1 MQGQISVSD
10 PNGSLSL
17 VGPGLKAC
25 FSQFWCISPIQCVCV
40 CVCVRVC
47 VCVCVC
53 SNKNIVKKKQR
64 LMVFSKDIN

>member
-25 FSQFWCISPIQCVCV
+25 FSLFWCISHFVCV
-40 CVCVRVC
+40 CVGGGGG
-47 VCVCVC
+47 
-53 SNKNIVKKKQR
+53 SNKNIVKKQR
-64 LMVFSKDIN
+64 LNDIFHRY

>member
-40 CVCVRVC
+40 CAC

-53 SNKNIVKKKQR
+53 SNKNIVKKAK
-64 LMVFSKDIN
+64 INGIFHRY

>member
-40 CVCVRVC
+40 GGGGG
-47 VCVCVC
+47 VC
-53 SNKNIVKKKQR
+53 SNKNIVKKAK
-64 LMVFSKDIN
+64 INGIFHRY

>member
-40 CVCVRVC
+40 CVCV
-47 VCVCVC
+47 CVC
-53 SNKNIVKKKQR
+53 SNKNIVKKQR
-64 LMVFSKDIN
+64 LMVFSIDIN

>member
-40 CVCVRVC
+40 CVCV
-47 VCVCVC
+47 C
-53 SNKNIVKKKQR
+53 SNKNIVKK
-64 LMVFSKDIN
+64 SKINGIFHRY

>member
-40 CVCVRVC
+40 CVCVCMC
-47 VCVCVC
+47 VFKQKY
-53 SNKNIVKKKQR
+53 SKKQK
-64 LMVFSKDIN
+64 LMVFSIDIN